1 MHKILIVDDE
11 TGIRESLQGVLAD
24 EGYETASVESGE
36 ECLKLLRREH
46 TYEVVLLDIWLPGI
60 DGLETLEKIHEMD
73 DHPEVIMISG
83 HGTIETAVRATKL
96 GAYDFLEKPLSID
109 RTLILLKNAVQARRL
124 RSENQEFKRQL
135 LMHVPISKY
144 NRPTVVFPVVGVTI
158 ILLLGVFLM
167 HDSHNTHRW
176 IRVSI
181 LSFQPSEI
189 AKPALVLFL
198 AWFLQNRMHL
208 MEDWRGTLIPAAL
221 PSVIFIALIL
231 KEPDLGTALVCAGV
245 TALMLWLAGMNTKY
259 LGYAALAASPILY
272 FMLFWVKWRRDR
284 MFAFLNPWSDPLGKG
299 FHIIQ
304 SLIAVGSG
312 GFSGVG
318 YMDGRQKLFYLPEP
332 HTDYIF
338 ANIAEELGLI
348 GALIVV
354 GLFVFIGWRGM
365 RAAILSQDPFAR
377 FMAFGIT
384 ATILIQAFF
393 NISVV
398 LALVPTK
405 GITLPFVSYGGTSLF
420 ITLALLGVLLNITRE
435 VD

>member
-1 MHKILIVDDE
+1 MAKRVGVD
-11 TGIRESLQGVLAD
+11 
-24 EGYETASVESGE
+24 
-36 ECLKLLRREH
+36 K
-46 TYEVVLLDIWLPGI
+46 WLYC
-60 DGLETLEKIHEMD
+60 
-73 DHPEVIMISG
+73 
-83 HGTIETAVRATKL
+83 A
-96 GAYDFLEKPLSID
+96 
-109 RTLILLKNAVQARRL
+109 TLILVVIGLAMVFSASAVMAKERFGSPYYFVERQAL
-124 RSENQEFKRQL
+124 WAALGLATMTL
-135 LMHVPISKY
+135 LMRVDYQKY
-144 NRPTVVFPVVGVTI
+144 NRPSVVFPVVGLTI
-158 ILLLGVFLM
+158 ILLLSAFLM
-167 HDSHNTHRW
+167 RDSHNTHRW
-176 IRVSI
+176 IRFGPA
-181 LSFQPSEI
+181 SFQPSEI

-198 AWFLQNRMHL
+198 AWFLQNRMHAMDNL
-208 MEDWRGTLIPAAL
+208 RETILPAAL
-221 PSVIFIALIL
+221 PSLIFIALIL

-245 TALMLWLAGMNTKY
+245 TALMLWLAGMNIKY
-259 LGYAALAASPILY
+259 LGYAALGAAPVLY
-272 FMLFWVKWRRDR
+272 WMLFRVAWRRDR
-284 MFAFLNPWSDPLGKG
+284 LLAFINPESDPLGKG

-312 GFSGVG
+312 GIRGVG

-338 ANIAEELGLI
+338 ANVAEELGLI

-365 RAAILSQDPFAR
+365 RAAILSKDPFAR
-377 FMAFGIT
+377 FVAFGIT

-420 ITLALLGVLLNITRE
+420 IMLVLIGVLLNITRE